1 MNKIILIGNLTKDP
15 EIRVTQSGL
24 KTANFALA
32 INDGKDKNGQE
43 QVQYFNLSAFDK
55 QADLIEKYVKKGH
68 KVMVAGRARNES
80 WDKPDGTKG
89 YGFKVI
95 ANEIELLTSK
105 TDAERINSMMP
116 STPSDDTSSD
126 SSSKPA
132 AKKAPIK
139 DDDLPEIDISN
150 INVQMPF

>member
-15 EIRVTQSGL
+15 EIRATASGL
-24 KTANFALA
+24 KTASFALA

-43 QVQYFNLSAFDK
+43 QVQYFNISSFDK
-55 QADLIEKYVKKGH
+55 QAELIEKYVKKGH
-68 KVMVAGRARNES
+68 KVMISGRARNES

-116 STPSDDTSSD
+116 STPNDDSDDTTP
-126 SSSKPA
+126 SKPA
-132 AKKAPIK
+132 KKSAVK
-139 DDDLPEIDISN
+139 DDDLPEIDVSS

>member
-24 KTANFALA
+24 KTASFSLA
-32 INDGKDKNGQE
+32 INDGKDKNGQDI
-43 QVQYFNLSAFDK
+43 VQYFNLSAFDK
-55 QADLIEKYVKKGH
+55 QADLLEKYVKKGH
-68 KVMVAGRARNES
+68 KLMVAGRAKNES

-89 YGFKVI
+89 YGFKVL

-116 STPSDDTSSD
+116 STPNDDSNN
-126 SSSKPA
+126 SSSTPSS
-132 AKKAPIK
+132 KKTPIK
-139 DDDLPEIDISN
+139 DDELPEIDVSN

>member
-24 KTANFALA
+24 KTANFSLA

-55 QADLIEKYVKKGH
+55 QAELLEKYVKKGH
-68 KVMVAGRARNES
+68 KLMVAGRARNES

-95 ANEIELLTSK
+95 ANELELLTSK
-105 TDAERINSMMP
+105 TDADRINSMMP
-116 STPSDDTSSD
+116 STPNDDTDDESNSRPA
-126 SSSKPA
+126 SKKTA
-132 AKKAPIK
+132 IK
-139 DDDLPEIDISN
+139 DDDLPEIDVSS